1 MLNTVRQRGFNL
13 IEVMV
18 IVTVLA
24 LLIAAGIP
32 SMGEW
37 IRSVRVRNTAEIAM
51 NGLQKARN
59 EAMKRNQV
67 VAFWLVGPAGTAKP
81 DATCELSASSAAWV
95 VSLDDPTGKCD
106 VAASPTTA
114 PRIIET
120 WGPGES
126 AAGIVVTAVDQD
138 DNQATSVRFNAFGQP
153 LPGSAPIKQIDFED
167 AQAGTRR
174 LRIQISAGGGVRMC
188 DRDVDAP
195 DPRAC
200 L

>member
-1 MLNTVRQRGFNL
+1 MRRHRGFNL

-37 IRSVRVRNTAEIAM
+37 IQSVRVRNTAEVAVT
-51 NGLQKARN
+51 GLQKARN
-59 EAMKRNQV
+59 EAMKRNQIV
-67 VAFWLVGPAGTAKP
+67 TFWLVGPAGTAKP
-81 DATCELSASSAAWV
+81 DASCELSASSAAWV

-106 VAASPTTA
+106 VAASATTA
-114 PRIIET
+114 PRIVET
-120 WGPGES
+120 WGPGATAS
-126 AAGIVVTAVDQD
+126 GIVVTAVDQD
-138 DNQATSVRFNAFGQP
+138 DNEATSVRFNAYGQP
-153 LPGSAPIKQIDFED
+153 LPGSASIRQIDIEH
-167 AQAGTRR
+167 AEAGVRR
-174 LRIQISAGGGVRMC
+174 LRIQISAGGSVRMC